1 MRKIIVF
8 LIGVLIFLFICVLVM
23 VSLDKRYI
31 SNLEKEILSNTDIK
45 EVIYINKYDGY
56 YIVKDS
62 DYMYFFDSKYEEIY
76 KVEVSMLHEN
86 KNNYDLV
93 YRDNTIMYM
102 DSVKNKDGVIFKY
115 YDIYSYEL
123 IDEVIVG
130 GSYE

>member
-1 MRKIIVF
+1 M
-8 LIGVLIFLFICVLVM
+8 IGVLIFLFICVLVM